1 MEPAAAALPQ
11 TTRSRV
17 ATWPGQDCP
26 WLGLGG
32 LQLHVCKWHKTGGR
46 NEHLVQA
53 VKGGRKALSTTWR
66 GSYSGICAVMRL
78 TAHMVALQERM
89 AGPRYDCYG
98 PWAMCPADIVAQFA

>member
-1 MEPAAAALPQ
+1 M
-11 TTRSRV
+11 
-17 ATWPGQDCP
+17 
-26 WLGLGG
+26 
-32 LQLHVCKWHKTGGR
+32 CKWHKTGGR
-46 NEHLVQA
+46 NEHLVQS

>member
-1 MEPAAAALPQ
+1 MPTTTAVAAPATTTATIQQYKPQ
-11 TTRSRV
+11 P
-17 ATWPGQDCP
+17 WP
-26 WLGLGG
+26 
-32 LQLHVCKWHKTGGR
+32 KTGGR

-53 VKGGRKALSTTWR
+53 VKGGRNALSTTWR
-66 GSYSGICAVMRL
+66 GSYSGICAVMKL